1 MQADNSQPAR
11 VRQPIAIR
19 YWPGLILGRV
29 GVRPYHRESMQKGLR
44 LMAMCTGIFAP
55 SVEFLPYLEQFL
67 DELSASNSTNEIGM
81 SPLVVIAVTNDGQHT

>member
-1 MQADNSQPAR
+1 
-11 VRQPIAIR
+11 
-19 YWPGLILGRV
+19 
-29 GVRPYHRESMQKGLR
+29 MQKGLR

-81 SPLVVIAVTNDGQHT
+81 SPLV